1 MAVNKR
7 RIFLIPVLCVLVL
20 CLAVGVLVIR
30 PRFLYQQGVRELNS
44 DNAAVAVGFF
54 EQAEAAIPDFLSRS
68 WVTAADRFHLYSD
81 FGWALYQVGIQAW
94 TDSGV
99 SQVTFDWFVN
109 AAECLKKAAAIEDGD
124 YLTTFRRARTE
135 HVLERLYPHIH
146 SLSPNPHDA
155 QALYQAAAAL
165 RPAGISVHQAW
176 ARYLFETG
184 KPDQIP
190 DLVRHL
196 LSIYPPFYPSLKK
209 EPYFSSEL
217 LPIAMQGLET
227 AIQNGVRPRDAWYFL
242 SRLSQDQQDP
252 AGAIAYFETYLTQ
265 DPDANTVNDYI
276 GMGTL
281 YLTDGRYG
289 ESHDM
294 FIQSLAKS
302 DDPDASLSR
311 IYRIF
316 KDQEQGIRFLAFADV
331 LDADTLKVAGLD
343 LVRARCYLDL
353 GQVFLAIQTLEKII
367 DDHPTGPACYLRAQI
382 AAKEKDWEVMETF
395 SQQATRLDPYNHTY
409 HYLFA
414 RALFY
419 RKKYEDAEFAL
430 TRAMRHADRVP
441 AGYFHLR
448 AWTRWH
454 QKKFLAA
461 AQDWDQAAALKPEH
475 PEYADRAA
483 QARQQQSLTPNIYD

>member
-209 EPYFSSEL
+209 EPYFSPEM

-343 LVRARCYLDL
+343 LV
-353 GQVFLAIQTLEKII
+353 
-367 DDHPTGPACYLRAQI
+367 
-382 AAKEKDWEVMETF
+382 
-395 SQQATRLDPYNHTY
+395 
-409 HYLFA
+409 
-414 RALFY
+414 
-419 RKKYEDAEFAL
+419 
-430 TRAMRHADRVP
+430 
-441 AGYFHLR
+441 
-448 AWTRWH
+448 
-454 QKKFLAA
+454 
-461 AQDWDQAAALKPEH
+461 
-475 PEYADRAA
+475 
-483 QARQQQSLTPNIYD
+483 